1 MLFRYKVKKSE
12 EYTFH
17 EYVTHY
23 TIIIQMFN
31 SKKSKWKNFSTID
44 LGKLLQVSTGTE
56 WDNQY
61 LIRCIDVLNA
71 SGGIDSALKDHIKTV
86 LKENNEINE
95 QELKA
100 QDAIHT
106 LNKMFAAHKSW
117 TVIEIEEE

>member
-12 EYTFH
+12 EYAFH
-17 EYVTHY
+17 EFVTHY

-44 LGKLLQVSTGTE
+44 LGQLLQVSKGTE

-61 LIRCIDVLNA
+61 LISCVDVLNA

-86 LKENNEINE
+86 LKENDEINA

-100 QDAIHT
+100 QEAINT
-106 LNKMFAAHKSW
+106 LNKMFATNKIW

>member
-1 MLFRYKVKKSE
+1 MLFRYKVRKCE
-12 EYTFH
+12 DYTFH

-44 LGKLLQVSTGTE
+44 LGKLLQVSKGAE

-61 LIRCIDVLNA
+61 LISCVDVLNA
-71 SGGIDSALKDHIKTV
+71 SGGIDSALKDHIKTI
-86 LKENNEINE
+86 LKENDELNE

-100 QDAIHT
+100 QDAINT
-106 LNKMFAAHKSW
+106 LNNMFAANKSW
-117 TVIEIEEE
+117 TVLELKEE